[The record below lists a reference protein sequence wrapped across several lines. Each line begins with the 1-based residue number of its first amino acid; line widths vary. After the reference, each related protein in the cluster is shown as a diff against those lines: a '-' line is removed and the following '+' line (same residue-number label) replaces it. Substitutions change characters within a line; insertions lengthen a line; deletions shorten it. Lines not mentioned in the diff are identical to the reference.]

1 LTHAVNQVAVIG
13 SGLIGRAWA
22 ISFARAGHS
31 VRLWSP
37 TPGRCEE
44 ALRYIEQLLPDL
56 AHNDLLNGMSAAQV
70 RANMQVCTSLADAVS
85 SADHVQENAPENVVT
100 KRQLFAELDAVAPAH
115 AVLAS
120 STSDIPASLFTEGLA
135 GRERCVVAHP
145 LNPPYL
151 MPAVEVVPSQWTS
164 QATVE
169 RTVEFMFSI
178 GQSPIVMRREDMG
191 FVTIRL
197 QGALM
202 QEAFR
207 IVDSGLASADD
218 VDRAIRDG
226 LALRWSV
233 VGPFETIDLNS
244 PNGVREYVARYQGL
258 YDRLARAHHE
268 VVDWSGPV
276 LEKVAASRRAALPL
290 NQISQRQLWRDRQ
303 MMAVAAG
310 RRKA

>member
-1 LTHAVNQVAVIG
+1 VSKVAVVG

-22 ISFARAGHS
+22 ISFARAGHQ
-31 VRLWSP
+31 VNLWSP
-37 TPGRCEE
+37 TPGRCHE
-44 ALRYIEQLLPDL
+44 ALRYVEQLLPDL
-56 AHNDLLNGMSAAQV
+56 AAHDLLNGLSALEV
-70 RANMQVCTSLADAVS
+70 RSNMQACTSLSDAVR

-100 KRQLFAELDAVAPAH
+100 KRALFADLDALAPPH

-151 MPAVEVVPSQWTS
+151 MPAVEVVPSLWTS
-164 QATVE
+164 PATVE
-169 RTVEFMFSI
+169 RTAEFMRSV
-178 GQSPIVMRREDMG
+178 GQSPIVMQREDMG

-233 VGPFETIDLNS
+233 IGPFETIDLNS

-258 YDRLARAHHE
+258 YDRLAHTHNQ

-276 LEKVAASRRAALPL
+276 LDKVAASRRAALPVE
-290 NQISQRQLWRDRQ
+290 QISQRQLWRDRQ
-303 MMAVAAG
+303 MMAVAAS
-310 RRKA
+310 RRKTA

>member
-1 LTHAVNQVAVIG
+1 LDVSKVAVVG

-22 ISFARAGHS
+22 ISFARTGHQVS
-31 VRLWSP
+31 LWSP
-37 TPGRCEE
+37 TPGRCDE
-44 ALRYIEQLLPDL
+44 ALRYVEQLLPDL
-56 AHNDLLNGMSAAQV
+56 AAHDLLNGLSAAEV
-70 RANMQVCTSLADAVS
+70 RSNMQACASLNDAVS

-100 KRQLFAELDAVAPAH
+100 KRQLFAELDALAPPH

-120 STSDIPASLFTEGLA
+120 STSDIPASLFTEDLA
-135 GRERCVVAHP
+135 GRARCVVAHP

-151 MPAVEVVPSQWTS
+151 MPAVEVVPSLWTS
-164 QATVE
+164 PATLA
-169 RTVEFMFSI
+169 RTAEFMRSV
-178 GQSPIVMRREDMG
+178 GQSPIVMQREDMG

-233 VGPFETIDLNS
+233 IGPFETIDLNS

-258 YDRLARAHHE
+258 YDRLARVHNQ

-290 NQISQRQLWRDRQ
+290 EQISQRQLWRDRQ
-303 MMAVAAG
+303 MMAVAAS
-310 RRKA
+310 RHKTA

>member
-1 LTHAVNQVAVIG
+1 VSKVAVVG

-22 ISFARAGHS
+22 ISFARAGHQVS
-31 VRLWSP
+31 LWSP
-37 TPGRCEE
+37 TPGRCDE

-56 AHNDLLNGMSAAQV
+56 AVHDLLNGLSAAKV
-70 RANMQVCTSLADAVS
+70 RSNMQACASLSDAVS
-85 SADHVQENAPENVVT
+85 SADHVQESAPENVVT
-100 KRQLFAELDAVAPAH
+100 KRQLFAELDALAPPH

-151 MPAVEVVPSQWTS
+151 MPAVEVVPSRWTS
-164 QATVE
+164 PATMA
-169 RTVEFMFSI
+169 RTVEFMRSV
-178 GQSPIVMRREDMG
+178 GQSPIVMQREDMG

-233 VGPFETIDLNS
+233 IGPFETIDLNS

-258 YDRLARAHHE
+258 YDRLVRTHNQ

-290 NQISQRQLWRDRQ
+290 EQISNRQLWRDRQ
-303 MMAVAAG
+303 MMAVAAS
-310 RRKA
+310 RRKTA

>member
-1 LTHAVNQVAVIG
+1 VSQVAVIG

-22 ISFARAGHS
+22 ISFARAGHQ

-37 TPGRCEE
+37 TPGRCDE

-56 AHNDLLNGMSAAQV
+56 ANHDLLNGLSAAAV
-70 RANMQVCTSLADAVS
+70 RQNMHASSSLSDAVNN
-85 SADHVQENAPENVVT
+85 ADHVQENAPENVVT
-100 KRQLFAELDAVAPAH
+100 KRQLFAELDALAPLH

-135 GRERCVVAHP
+135 GRARCVVAHP

-151 MPAVEVVPSQWTS
+151 MPAVEVVPSAWTS
-164 QATVE
+164 PHTIE
-169 RTVEFMFSI
+169 RTAEFMRSV
-178 GQSPIVMRREDMG
+178 GQSPIVMHREDMG

-233 VGPFETIDLNS
+233 IGPFETIDLNS

-258 YDRLARAHHE
+258 YDRLARTHHA

-290 NQISQRQLWRDRQ
+290 DQISQRQLWRDRQ
-303 MMAVAAG
+303 MMAVAAS
-310 RRKA
+310 RRPA

>member
-1 LTHAVNQVAVIG
+1 VSHVAVIG

-22 ISFARAGHS
+22 ISFARAGHQ

-37 TPGRCEE
+37 TPGRCDE

-56 AHNDLLNGMSAAQV
+56 ANHDLLNGLSAAAV
-70 RANMQVCTSLADAVS
+70 RQNMHASSSLSDAVNN
-85 SADHVQENAPENVVT
+85 ADHVQENAPENVVT
-100 KRQLFAELDAVAPAH
+100 KRQLFAELDALAPPH

-135 GRERCVVAHP
+135 GRARCVVAHP

-151 MPAVEVVPSQWTS
+151 MPAVEVVPSAWTS
-164 QATVE
+164 PHTIE
-169 RTVEFMFSI
+169 RTAEFMRSV
-178 GQSPIVMRREDMG
+178 GQSPIVMHREDMG

-233 VGPFETIDLNS
+233 IGPFETIDLNS

-258 YDRLARAHHE
+258 YDRLARTHHA

-290 NQISQRQLWRDRQ
+290 DQISQRQLWRDRQ
-303 MMAVAAG
+303 MMAVAAS
-310 RRKA
+310 RRPA